1 MWIRSPNAFSA
12 VSADLEYFQH
22 IFTTVRTTITTI
34 TKMAV
39 ELDFALC
46 LKYNL
51 LAKLDYQVLSKMA
64 LG

>member
-1 MWIRSPNAFSA
+1 
-12 VSADLEYFQH
+12 
-22 IFTTVRTTITTI
+22 
-34 TKMAV
+34 MAV

-51 LAKLDYQVLSKMA
+51 LAKLDYQGLSKMA